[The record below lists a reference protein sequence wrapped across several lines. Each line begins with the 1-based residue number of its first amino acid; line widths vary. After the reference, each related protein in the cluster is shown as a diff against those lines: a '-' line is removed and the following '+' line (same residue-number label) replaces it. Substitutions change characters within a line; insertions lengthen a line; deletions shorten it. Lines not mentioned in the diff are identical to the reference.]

1 MRDGFKRKKKKI
13 AVTFYRLFSA
23 AVVCLT
29 SSQNICCKDCCERNV

>member
-1 MRDGFKRKKKKI
+1 MALKEKKKKI

-29 SSQNICCKDCCERNV
+29 SQNICCKDCCERNV